1 MGGSCA
7 FRVRSQV
14 NEQSSCCVAAA
25 FRGCDKVTV
34 LLPVVVWVECNAATT

>member
-25 FRGCDKVTV
+25 FRGCEKVTV
-34 LLPVVVWVECNAATT
+34 WLPVVVWVVWGAAAT